1 MRIAF
6 TVILGCM
13 VVALVVC
20 AHKARRARRSI
31 GTSVMHLLLAL
42 IPPIIGNLLLI
53 ISTNRTLSTV
63 GCYIYFLGM
72 DLVMLAVAQ
81 FAGEYCSIRWPKG
94 VPAAVAALLGLDA
107 IQLLTNIFTGHAF
120 GTEEIAAYGAP
131 YFRLIPYFGQTVH
144 RVVDYGILAAVI
156 VIFIVKIVR
165 SPRIESE
172 RYVVILATM
181 VVTAIWE
188 TLYIFSRTPVDRS
201 MVGFGVFGLLVYYF
215 SLYYRPLRLLDRLL
229 ATVASEIPDA
239 LFFFDLSGH
248 CIWANKRGIELAGIE
263 GGEFEAASERLI
275 EKLGEL
281 GPPDENWS
289 GTHLTGS
296 GEAVESYVME
306 RRTVTD
312 DRGRVIGSFLTV
324 RDNSDEQKLLQRE
337 IYNAT
342 HDSLTQVYNRAGYDL
357 LLSRIDLKTTTLLL
371 IDGDNF
377 KQINDTYGHEVG
389 DRTLQKVA
397 RAIVRDFRSE
407 DYVCRVGGDEFVV
420 LETHAARPNYDHI
433 RERIRRINAELAD
446 GSDGVP
452 PISVSAG
459 VAHGSQAADGAAL
472 FELADRAL
480 YETKRS
486 GRSGLTVFS
495 ES

>member
-20 AHKARRARRSI
+20 AHKAHRSRKAI
-31 GTSVMHLLLAL
+31 GVSVMHLLLAL

-53 ISTNRTLSTV
+53 ISTNRALSTV

-107 IQLLTNIFTGHAF
+107 LQLLTNIFTGHAF
-120 GTEEIAAYGAP
+120 GMEEIAAYGAP
-131 YFRLIPYFGQTVH
+131 YFRLIPYFGQTIH

-312 DRGRVIGSFLTV
+312 DRGRVIVSDRPRQLRRAEAPAA
-324 RDNSDEQKLLQRE
+324 RDLQRHPRQPYPGLQPRGLRPAALPHRPE
-337 IYNAT
+337 DDDAPSDRRRQLQADQR
-342 HDSLTQVYNRAGYDL
+342 HLRPRGRRPDAAEGRPRHRARFSQRGL
-357 LLSRIDLKTTTLLL
+357 RLPR
-371 IDGDNF
+371 
-377 KQINDTYGHEVG
+377 
-389 DRTLQKVA
+389 R
-397 RAIVRDFRSE
+397 RR
-407 DYVCRVGGDEFVV
+407 
-420 LETHAARPNYDHI
+420 
-433 RERIRRINAELAD
+433 RIRRPGDARIPTEL
-446 GSDGVP
+446 
-452 PISVSAG
+452 
-459 VAHGSQAADGAAL
+459 
-472 FELADRAL
+472 
-480 YETKRS
+480 
-486 GRSGLTVFS
+486 
-495 ES
+495 